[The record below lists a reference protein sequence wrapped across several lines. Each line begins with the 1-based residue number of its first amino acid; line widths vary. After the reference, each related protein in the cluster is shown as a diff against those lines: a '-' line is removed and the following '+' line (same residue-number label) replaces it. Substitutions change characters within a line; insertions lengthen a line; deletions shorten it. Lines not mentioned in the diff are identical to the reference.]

1 MFYSKSIKMEGA
13 EPARPCLN
21 LPLIYTQSNIAQ
33 TKFNKI
39 YHTRKT
45 NADMWRHQIPCKTLN
60 TELQPHLFLASFPQ
74 FSNCYSVGKVYKV
87 LRHLFA

>member
-45 NADMWRHQIPCKTLN
+45 NADM
-60 TELQPHLFLASFPQ
+60 
-74 FSNCYSVGKVYKV
+74 
-87 LRHLFA
+87 